1 MALLQKESK
10 HGETVVQKG
19 NEGLLYVTLVD
30 KHTAEEKSG
39 TVCDNGYTFNMRATR
54 LFCQKM
60 GYLVDE
66 GAWGK
71 HANFRYVLEYVFF
84 GKIDF

>member
-39 TVCDNGYTFNMRATR
+39 TVCDTVTHSTCGQLDSFVRKWDTLLMKVLGGNIPTSDTFLST
-54 LFCQKM
+54 FFS
-60 GYLVDE
+60 
-66 GAWGK
+66 GK
-71 HANFRYVLEYVFF
+71 
-84 GKIDF
+84 